1 MMDPNKDTQATSSNF
16 KILRKSH
23 YATSNAIST
32 VILLIYSITLWALV
46 DYKVDTVTLTTVSR
60 ELPEPTMFEKAYKEI
75 YVDANTARS
84 KIALGTELLMSKYC
98 VAPMVITA
106 LRGDQAAA
114 TLDGLMISNYKNSYY
129 TPLAN
134 VKFTTWDKRV
144 TAASYA
150 KLSDENTPQFQQPWC
165 KCAHAILTLYVAN
178 TTRTMQQTN
187 DAFKGCIATQYHIAT
202 QGIANFNFPV
212 KEDDI
217 STRKSLSRM
226 TFVVFLTIAFAFNT
240 LYSWLDFDPSRSYWS
255 ALNGMIIGSLIIVSL
270 IMMFLPLAVKGAPW
284 QNVLAI
290 SAFVVVPALILEFF
304 IAEIP
309 WSYIYNYKR
318 RTSFTHPFCFFITF
332 FSLNVLALVENGVYN
347 MEVITTYLFISHAV
361 TFMYAG
367 ILFFQHYHCA
377 EWVKDE
383 KSTYVY
389 KSRDSTMTTV
399 DPNNIMAYFGIVV
412 IVALLEL
419 MAMTPLFPTNPG
431 INFMWFMPALY
442 ILITVGGAIYIEHL
456 MDGQKDN
463 DDETGIM
470 KLDLLTNKIVMSQA
484 VLILVVLIYFTGIHS
499 MTKFGDTYFPNGGFA
514 LARPNY
520 ASTLYE
526 GKYVLS

>member
-1 MMDPNKDTQATSSNF
+1 MMEPGKNTQETSPNY
-16 KILRKSH
+16 KILTKSH
-23 YATSNAIST
+23 YATSNAISA
-32 VILLIYSITLWALV
+32 VILLVYGITLWALI
-46 DYKVDTVTLTTVSR
+46 DSKVDTVTLTTVSR
-60 ELPEPTMFEKAYKEI
+60 DLPEPTMFEKAYKEI
-75 YVDANTARS
+75 WVDANTARS

-98 VAPMVITA
+98 VAPMVINA

-114 TLDGLMISNYKNSYY
+114 TLDALMITNYKNTYY

-226 TFVVFLTIAFAFNT
+226 TFVVFLALAFAFNT
-240 LYSWLDFDPSRSYWS
+240 LYSWLDFEPTERYWS
-255 ALNGMIIGSLIIVSL
+255 TWNGVIIGFLIALAVVMIF
-270 IMMFLPLAVKGAPW
+270 IPLNVKGAPW
-284 QNVLAI
+284 QNVVAV

-318 RTSFTHPFCFFITF
+318 RTSFTHPFTFFITF

-347 MEVITTYLFISHAV
+347 MEVITTYFFISHAI

-377 EWVKDE
+377 EWVKND
-383 KSTYVY
+383 KSGYVF

-412 IVALLEL
+412 VVALLEL
-419 MAMTPLFPTNPG
+419 LAMTPLFPTNPG
-431 INFMWFMPALY
+431 INFMWFTPALY
-442 ILITVGGAIYIEHL
+442 VLITVGGAIYIEHL

-499 MTKFGDTYFPNGGFA
+499 MAKFGDTFFPNGGSS
-514 LARPNY
+514 LNRPIY
-520 ASTLYE
+520 AFTQYD
-526 GKYVLS
+526 GKYVL